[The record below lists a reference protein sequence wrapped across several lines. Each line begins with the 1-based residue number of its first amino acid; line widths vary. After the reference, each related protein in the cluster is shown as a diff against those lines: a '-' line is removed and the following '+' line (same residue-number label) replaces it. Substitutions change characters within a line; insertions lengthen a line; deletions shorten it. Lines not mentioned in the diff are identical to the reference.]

1 MARKVL
7 GLIFLIFVTSFAA
20 LADGGKAEPIGAF
33 ADQSAPEPVRKSLE
47 AKGYR
52 VTLADGSVVC
62 ELWLRAGVAGGAKS
76 ETPGAVYTGL
86 PMSAMV
92 GVISFPKTTNDFR
105 GQTIKAGA
113 YTLRYGIHPA
123 DGNHLG
129 ISPIRDFLV
138 MTPVSADQNPEA
150 VYKFEE
156 LVKMSTKA
164 SGTNHPAV
172 ISLAMPEA
180 AAAPS
185 VAENDQGHVI
195 FAAKLKTQSGGE
207 MPVAIIVKGRAEQ

>member
-1 MARKVL
+1 MSRKVF
-7 GLIFLIFVTSFAA
+7 GLLFFILTISAAA
-20 LADGGKAEPIGAF
+20 LADGAKVEPIGAF
-33 ADQSAPEPVRKSLE
+33 ADQSAPESVRKSLE

-52 VTLADGSVVC
+52 VTLAGGVVC
-62 ELWLRAGVAGGAKS
+62 ELWLRAAVATGSKS
-76 ETPGAVYTGL
+76 ETQGAVYTGL
-86 PMSAMV
+86 PVSTMV

-113 YTLRYGIHPA
+113 YTLRYAVHPA

-138 MTPVSADQNPEA
+138 MIPVSADQNPDA
-150 VYKFEE
+150 IYKFEE
-156 LVKMSTKA
+156 LVKLSTKA

-172 ISLAMPEA
+172 ISLAMPDA
-180 AAAPS
+180 GAAPS

-195 FAAKLKTQSGGE
+195 FAAKLKTQSGGDT
-207 MPVAIIVKGRAEQ
+207 PIAIIVKGRAEQ